1 MFKPLCPFH
10 YSTIFSVRHAFKGNR
25 NVKMVSKRKCLI
37 TVSLSQNIIPKHERE
52 KRREREENIFF
63 YHKITFQHTLKTNMQ
78 NLSQFFKYG
87 DITDF

>member
-1 MFKPLCPFH
+1 MK
-10 YSTIFSVRHAFKGNR
+10 
-25 NVKMVSKRKCLI
+25 
-37 TVSLSQNIIPKHERE
+37 E
-52 KRREREENIFF
+52 KREREENIFF